1 MSVFIVEENKAFS
14 QDSKKIS
21 FTASAVF
28 TINKNGPD
36 QTRKR
41 VTPVQYI
48 INKNGPDQ
56 TRKRV
61 TPVQYIIN
69 KNGPDGVMVIL
80 PACGA
85 RDPSSI
91 LGPGPQ
97 SQGDCYGF

>member
-1 MSVFIVEENKAFS
+1 MSVFIVEENKAFN

-28 TINKNGPD
+28 TINKKNGPD

-48 INKNGPDQ
+48 INK
-56 TRKRV
+56 T
-61 TPVQYIIN
+61 
-69 KNGPDGVMVIL
+69 GPDGVMVIL

>member
-28 TINKNGPD
+28 T
-36 QTRKR
+36 
-41 VTPVQYI
+41 

>member
-1 MSVFIVEENKAFS
+1 VSVFIVEENKAFS

-21 FTASAVF
+21 FRASAVF
-28 TINKNGPD
+28 TVNKTGPD

-41 VTPVQYI
+41 VGPVQS
-48 INKNGPDQ
+48 
-56 TRKRV
+56 
-61 TPVQYIIN
+61 IIN